1 MKALPFP
8 SAAGAALLHFFCM
21 SAATFILAGGK
32 SERMGPGQDKATLR
46 LGGRTLLEIMREKAQ
61 AVTGDVRIVGP
72 RSRFGEEAVEDIFPG
87 QGPLA
92 GIHAAL
98 ASTTA
103 DRSLMLAVDL
113 PFLDV
118 KFLAHLLR
126 EAEHSSAAVVVPRVG
141 RGWQP
146 LCAVYRKDFG
156 AIAEAALRAGQNK
169 IDALYPQVQLRIVD
183 EEEIRKFA
191 FSLAM
196 FDNLN
201 SPADLERAE
210 QRLR

>member
-1 MKALPFP
+1 
-8 SAAGAALLHFFCM
+8 M
-21 SAATFILAGGK
+21 SAAAFILAGGK
-32 SERMGPGQDKATLR
+32 SERMGVDKATLR
-46 LGGRTLLEIMREKAQ
+46 LGGRTLLEIMLEKAR
-61 AVTGDVRIVGP
+61 AAASEVGIVGP
-72 RSRFGEEAVEDIFPG
+72 RSMFGEGTIEDVFRG

-98 ASTTA
+98 ASTSA
-103 DRSLMLAVDL
+103 ERSLMLAVDL
-113 PFLDV
+113 PFLEV
-118 KFLAHLLR
+118 KFLTYLLR
-126 EAEHSSAAVVVPRVG
+126 EAEHSSAVVVVPRVG

-169 IDALYPQVQLRIVD
+169 IDALYGQVQLRIVD
-183 EEEIRKFA
+183 EEELRKFA

-201 SPADLERAE
+201 SPADLERAQ